1 MATRLK
7 HSILALICIVL
18 SSIFTALP
26 SKADDKFIVFAAAS
40 LKNALDRVNNDWHQK
55 SGIEI
60 RVSYA
65 ASPALAKQIEAGA
78 PADLFISADVDWM
91 DYLTNKDLI
100 DPNYR
105 KDLLTNKLV
114 LIASNL
120 EVPPFEIN
128 EAIDFKTLLRADRL
142 AVASVDTVPAG
153 KYAKAAFENLGL
165 WESVNNKLAPADN
178 VRAALLLVSRGEAPY
193 GVVYSSDAASDKNV
207 KVVAEFPP
215 TSHPKIIYPVA
226 IVKGAT
232 SQKTIAYFE
241 YLNSELARASFEA
254 EGFELIASQ

>member
-7 HSILALICIVL
+7 ISILALICIVL

-26 SKADDKFIVFAAAS
+26 TKADEKIIVFAAAS

-60 RVSYA
+60 SVAYA

-91 DYLTNKDLI
+91 DYLINKDLI
-100 DPNYR
+100 NPNYR
-105 KDLLTNKLV
+105 QDLLTNKLV
-114 LIASNL
+114 LITNKLDA
-120 EVPPFEIN
+120 PPFEMN
-128 EAIDFKTLLRADRL
+128 KTSDFKTLLGKDRL
-142 AVASVDTVPAG
+142 AIASVDTVPAG

-207 KVVAEFPP
+207 KVIAEFPP
-215 TSHPKIIYPVA
+215 TTHPKIIYPVA
-226 IVKGAT
+226 IVKGSA
-232 SQKTIAYFE
+232 SQNSVAYFE
-241 YLNSELARASFEA
+241 FLNSELARAKFEA
-254 EGFELIASQ
+254 DGFALIDSQ